1 MLPTII
7 QVINHKKLN
16 SSAKILWIKLFI
28 KYGYEPF
35 SGAYEEMAEE
45 VSSKRWTVRAQV
57 WKLQDFNA
65 VFVSSYYEKGAVGQ
79 VGNTFHLIDPRDWHN
94 A

>member
-35 SGAYEEMAEE
+35 SGAYEEMAGE
-45 VSSKRWTVRAQV
+45 VASKRWTVRAQV
-57 WKLQDFNA
+57 WKLQDVNA
-65 VFVSSYYEKGAVGQ
+65 VFVSSYYEKALLGRLGIHFA
-79 VGNTFHLIDPRDWHN
+79 L
-94 A
+94 